1 MEQQVSERSDR
12 NELKREWKLADGAD
26 REYLADLGSA
36 VLQQSPRGGRLML
49 WAVVLFFVFAAYWAS
64 IAELDEV
71 TRGTGK
77 VIPSSQV
84 QVIQNLEGGILAEI
98 LVSEGDI
105 VKPGQTLL
113 RIDDTR
119 FASSYREG
127 RVGYLN
133 LKARAA
139 RLRAEAE
146 GAEFVIPEEVQNQQ
160 PELVQREFHLFQSRA
175 EELESNIRILEQQV
189 NQRKQELAELNVK
202 EANLVGSYQL
212 LRRELD
218 LTAPLEKEG
227 VVSEVEVI
235 RLKRQV
241 NDLDGQLKATRLAIP
256 RLRSILEEAEQ
267 KVEETKLEF
276 RAKSREELNETLAEL
291 ARTTEANQALEDR
304 VKRTWVKSPVR
315 GTVKQLM
322 VNTVGGVIQPGMDLV
337 EIVPL
342 EDTLLVEA
350 KIRPSDI
357 AFIRPGQDVTV
368 KLTAYDFA
376 IYGGLHASL
385 EHISADT
392 ITDSEGE
399 SFYLVRVR
407 TDRNQLGSEA
417 EPLPIIPGMQTEVD
431 ILTGKKTVLTYLVKP
446 VLRGMNRALSE
457 R

>member
-1 MEQQVSERSDR
+1 MSERSDR

-26 REYLADLGSA
+26 REYLTDLGSA

-71 TRGTGK
+71 TRGMGK

-139 RLRAEAE
+139 RLQAEAE
-146 GAEFVIPEEVQNQQ
+146 GVEFVIPEEVQNQQ

-175 EELESNIRILEQQV
+175 EELESNIGILEQQV

-202 EANLVGSYQL
+202 EANLMGSYQL

>member
-1 MEQQVSERSDR
+1 MSERSDR

-139 RLRAEAE
+139 RLQAEAE
-146 GAEFVIPEEVQNQQ
+146 GVEFVIPEEVQNQQ

-175 EELESNIRILEQQV
+175 EELESNIGILEQQV

-202 EANLVGSYQL
+202 EANLMGSYQL

-276 RAKSREELNETLAEL
+276 RAESREELNETLAEL

-431 ILTGKKTVLTYLVKP
+431 ILTGKKTVLAYLVKP

>member
-1 MEQQVSERSDR
+1 MEEQVSERSDR

-139 RLRAEAE
+139 RLQAEAE
-146 GAEFVIPEEVQNQQ
+146 GVEFVIPEEVQNQQ

-175 EELESNIRILEQQV
+175 EELESNIGILEQQV

-202 EANLVGSYQL
+202 EANLMGSYQL

-431 ILTGKKTVLTYLVKP
+431 ILTGKKTVLAYLVKP

>member
-1 MEQQVSERSDR
+1 MSERSDR

-139 RLRAEAE
+139 RLQAEAE
-146 GAEFVIPEEVQNQQ
+146 GVEFVIPEEVQNQQ

-175 EELESNIRILEQQV
+175 EELESNIGILEQQV

-202 EANLVGSYQL
+202 EANLMGSYQL

-431 ILTGKKTVLTYLVKP
+431 ILTGKKTVLAYLVKP

>member
-1 MEQQVSERSDR
+1 MSERSDR

-26 REYLADLGSA
+26 REYLTDLGSA

-139 RLRAEAE
+139 RLQAEAE
-146 GAEFVIPEEVQNQQ
+146 GVEFVIPEEVQNQQ